1 MFWFRFTPKQD
12 KIFVCASG
20 TCSIRRVAGATS
32 GSPAAAASRSADSG
46 SHCSVPYQQLYKNTK
61 SVRASSTPSQPPAS
75 ALQMDAAVPVWP
87 RSLPSPAPAA
97 DCLWYLLFLL
107 AREKMTSNMFWIRMT
122 SYFPQNSVFI
132 YRERSH
138 PKLIQFRFDFYDL
151 YHRRQTSDR
160 RQGEVDCPNCST

>member
-61 SVRASSTPSQPPAS
+61 SVRASSTPSQPQQVLSRWMLLFLCGQGA
-75 ALQMDAAVPVWP
+75 
-87 RSLPSPAPAA
+87 SPAPPQQQIVSGTCSFCWQGRKWHLTCFELEWLHISPKTV
-97 DCLWYLLFLL
+97 CLY
-107 AREKMTSNMFWIRMT
+107 I
-122 SYFPQNSVFI
+122 
-132 YRERSH
+132 ERD
-138 PKLIQFRFDFYDL
+138 LIQNWYNSGLISMTFTTGDKL
-151 YHRRQTSDR
+151 QTEDR
-160 RQGEVDCPNCST
+160 GR